1 MYSCFVE
8 GRTQDA
14 VAYARR
20 ALERDPLS
28 SDLNTRLGTFLYH
41 AREYD
46 EAIELLRRVLER
58 DPTYADAENWL
69 FHTLAHTGRI
79 DEVEAMNPLAAPSYM
94 MGYLIAGRHEE
105 ARRIAQAVLDRHAP
119 FAALN
124 NFETRSAFMSQIRV
138 DPRLDL

>member
-1 MYSCFVE
+1 MELQLLSECTGVNEGRSYFQPAPYGMYSCFVE

-58 DPTYADAENWL
+58 DPTYADAENCF
-69 FHTLAHTGRI
+69 FHALAHTGK
-79 DEVEAMNPLAAPSYM
+79 D
-94 MGYLIAGRHEE
+94 
-105 ARRIAQAVLDRHAP
+105 
-119 FAALN
+119 
-124 NFETRSAFMSQIRV
+124 
-138 DPRLDL
+138 

>member
-1 MYSCFVE
+1 MYLCFVE

-20 ALERDPLS
+20 ELERDPLS

-94 MGYLIAGRHEE
+94 MGYLIAGRNEE
-105 ARRIAQAVLDRHAP
+105 ARRIAQAVLDRQAP